1 VSARAPFSR
10 SAIIALVAGGFAL
23 FVALLFLM
31 GRGEAPLADTQ
42 NGGAHAAGNGLTGY
56 AGFARLLEASGYR
69 IRRSRS
75 PTGLETRGILVLTP
89 PVASDPAMI
98 GNILEQRRNLGPTL
112 VILPKWRASLPP
124 GNLPPEASARFKRGW
139 VVLSGAEAAAW
150 PAQVLAPF
158 TITHHITDAASA
170 ASLPRWQGLGLAG
183 SLPTPALG
191 HATGDGTHQVLI
203 ADSAGRALALKTGL
217 EPIGPAP
224 ASYPVIFLAEPDLAN
239 NYGLAD
245 PARAAAALALVR
257 SLSPEDT
264 PGRVTFDMTLN
275 GFGGAEN
282 LLTLAFRPPFLAATL
297 CLILALAIVFWRAL
311 MRFGPAA
318 SPAPASAFGKRQLV
332 ENGASLI
339 LRARR
344 WSLLATAY
352 AAATER
358 RLARSLGLARHDRA
372 SLDTA
377 LAMRAP
383 GEEPFTPRAARLEA
397 ATTPDTILSAA
408 RALDTLPRKLT

>member
-1 VSARAPFSR
+1 MNARAPFSR

-23 FVALLFLM
+23 FIALLFLM

-56 AGFARLLEASGYR
+56 AGLTRLLEASGYQ

-89 PVASDPAMI
+89 PAGSDPAVI
-98 GNILEQRRNLGPTL
+98 GDILEQRRNLGPTL

-124 GNLPPEASARFKRGW
+124 GNLPPEAAGKFKRGW
-139 VVLSGAEAAAW
+139 VVLTGAEAAAW

-158 TITHHITDAASA
+158 TITHHITDAASPA
-170 ASLPRWQGLGLAG
+170 ALPRWQGLGLAG
-183 SLPTPALG
+183 SLPTPAL
-191 HATGDGTHQVLI
+191 AYASGDATHQVLI
-203 ADSAGRALALKTGL
+203 ADGAGRALALKAGL

-257 SLSPEDT
+257 ALTAEQA

-275 GFGGAEN
+275 GFGGAQN
-282 LLTLAFRPPFLAATL
+282 LLTLAFRPPFLAATV